1 MAGCR
6 PSEPPVCQ
14 LPDPIPTPAPDTQ
27 TLVELSDA
35 TEKMAQGVK
44 ALAYDLSSIRDL
56 WERETIGA
64 SVAFIAGDGWRVGV
78 LGPDDVMTPW
88 SDRYTDSSCSGACAS
103 ARGGGYLDDAVVSP
117 EGVTVQCRGVSL
129 GGSGSVLCGERVGIP
144 RFQSTESV
152 DVPDSM
158 AFIP

>member
-1 MAGCR
+1 MCQV
-6 PSEPPVCQ
+6 PEPA
-14 LPDPIPTPAPDTQ
+14 LTIAPDTQ

-35 TEKMAQGVK
+35 TTKMALGVK

-64 SVAFIAGDGWRVGV
+64 SVAFIAGDGWRIGV

-88 SDRYTDSSCSGACAS
+88 SDRYNDSACVDACAS
-103 ARGGGYLDDAVVSP
+103 ARGGGYLDAAVVSP

-129 GGSGSVLCGERVGIP
+129 GGSGSVLCGERIGIP
-144 RFQSTESV
+144 GLQATEST
-152 DVPDSM
+152 DSI